1 VRVPVQDKI
10 NVTRQMVR
18 RYMLETEFQSA
29 SRKIDNERPIK
40 VTIAIASHHGYA
52 RPNSAEVVENGLR
65 ANITQVPDFV
75 SIFGD
80 FSNRFWQTIVGV
92 RQNENMQG
100 ILRFFRRWHSAK
112 LSLQTVTY
120 PALRP
125 HVSMHALICATAD
138 VT

>member
-1 VRVPVQDKI
+1 
-10 NVTRQMVR
+10 
-18 RYMLETEFQSA
+18 MLETEFQSA

-52 RPNSAEVVENGLR
+52 RPNPAELVENGLR

-92 RQNENMQG
+92 GQNENMQG
-100 ILRFFRRWHSAK
+100 VLRFLRRWHSAQSYLCK
-112 LSLQTVTY
+112 LYTPRAPAACLDACVDLRDSGCYVAS
-120 PALRP
+120 PALP
-125 HVSMHALICATAD
+125 
-138 VT
+138 

>member
-1 VRVPVQDKI
+1 VSVQDKI
-10 NVTRQMVR
+10 NVIRQMVR

-29 SRKIDNERPIK
+29 SREIDNERPIK

-52 RPNSAEVVENGLR
+52 RPNPAELVENGLR

-80 FSNRFWQTIVGV
+80 FSNRFWQTIVRVG
-92 RQNENMQG
+92 QNENMQG
-100 ILRFFRRWHSAK
+100 VLRSLRRWHSAN
-112 LSLQTVTY
+112 LSLHTVTRL
-120 PALRP
+120 ALQP
-125 HVSMHALICATAD
+125 HVWMHALICATAD

>member
-1 VRVPVQDKI
+1 MQDKI
-10 NVTRQMVR
+10 NVIRQMVR

-40 VTIAIASHHGYA
+40 VTIAIASHHGHA
-52 RPNSAEVVENGLR
+52 RPNPAELVENGLR

-80 FSNRFWQTIVGV
+80 FSNRFWQTIVRVG
-92 RQNENMQG
+92 QNENMQG
-100 ILRFFRRWHSAK
+100 VLRFLRRWHSAN
-112 LSLQTVTY
+112 LSLHTVTRL
-120 PALRP
+120 ALQP
-125 HVSMHALICATAD
+125 HVWMHALICETAD

>member
-1 VRVPVQDKI
+1 MQDKI
-10 NVTRQMVR
+10 NVIRQMVG

-52 RPNSAEVVENGLR
+52 RPNPAELVENGLR

-92 RQNENMQG
+92 GQNENTQRVLQFPG
-100 ILRFFRRWHSAK
+100 RWHSAK
-112 LSLQTVTY
+112 LSLHTVTC
-120 PALRP
+120 RTFWP

>member
-1 VRVPVQDKI
+1 
-10 NVTRQMVR
+10 
-18 RYMLETEFQSA
+18 MLEMEFQST

-52 RPNSAEVVENGLR
+52 RPNPAELVENGLR

-92 RQNENMQG
+92 GQNENVQG
-100 ILRFFRRWHSAK
+100 VRPFLRRWHSAQSYLYK
-112 LSLQTVTY
+112 L
-120 PALRP
+120 LRA
-125 HVSMHALICATAD
+125 SRSGRMFGCML
-138 VT
+138 